1 MKENEWGLWG
11 QAVFIKPALILTRFV
26 TWGKVYN
33 LSVSPARLGF
43 INIFINVTA
52 RIK

>member
-1 MKENEWGLWG
+1 MKFHSTVSTGTIMKENEWGLWG

-33 LSVSPARLGF
+33 FSV
-43 INIFINVTA
+43 
-52 RIK
+52 